1 MRIEEVFMKSAVA
14 ELFSSEGVRPPKTF
28 AQREAI
34 SERVVALLGGFV
46 ALLLVGCGLG
56 WWIHPGAGLLVAGLV
71 LWVELFLWSR
81 TVVRIKK

>member
-1 MRIEEVFMKSAVA
+1 MKSAVS

-56 WWIHPGAGLLVAGLV
+56 WSFGLSYSSGQGP
-71 LWVELFLWSR
+71 W
-81 TVVRIKK
+81 